1 MTYPAHCVTSD
12 PVAIVRRMRRQ
23 RSWRSL
29 LTSKGPPKEVILGKN
44 HYSYGKHVREL
55 AKKQKQEE
63 KQQRKEARRN
73 PQPAENDVKVD
84 VPAVEEA
91 QDSL

>member
-1 MTYPAHCVTSD
+1 M
-12 PVAIVRRMRRQ
+12 
-23 RSWRSL
+23 
-29 LTSKGPPKEVILGKN
+29 GKN

-73 PQPAENDVKVD
+73 PLPAENNAEVD
-84 VPAVEEA
+84 VPAAEEA
-91 QDSL
+91 PESL

>member
-1 MTYPAHCVTSD
+1 M
-12 PVAIVRRMRRQ
+12 
-23 RSWRSL
+23 
-29 LTSKGPPKEVILGKN
+29 GKN

-73 PQPAENDVKVD
+73 PQPAENNAEVD
-84 VPAVEEA
+84 APAAEET

>member
-1 MTYPAHCVTSD
+1 LAY
-12 PVAIVRRMRRQ
+12 
-23 RSWRSL
+23 L
-29 LTSKGPPKEVILGKN
+29 LTSKCPPKEVILGKN

-73 PQPAENDVKVD
+73 PQPAENNAEVD
-84 VPAVEEA
+84 APAAEETR
-91 QDSL
+91 DSL